1 MKKLIVGICLLGWM
15 ASCGGGKK
23 HTDVQEVAMESID
36 SVEVVADTLDVE
48 EVEEEQEVST
58 YAERVFADF
67 CITLLRAKSSS
78 FVASFSLYL
87 IIWIIV
93 RIPS

>member
-36 SVEVVADTLDVE
+36 SIEVVADTLDVE

-58 YAERVFADF
+58 YAER
-67 CITLLRAKSSS
+67 
-78 FVASFSLYL
+78 
-87 IIWIIV
+87 
-93 RIPS
+93 